1 MILVSK
7 ADGDRD
13 TIDDYLR
20 ELELIQEKQVSM
32 ITTLHEKLL
41 ELRTTVQGEDH
52 WETISQRWK
61 VTQDRKV
68 AATSPAQRSG
78 WRTANDGLT
87 A

>member
-41 ELRTTVQGEDH
+41 EYQGYRDA
-52 WETISQRWK
+52 ISG
-61 VTQDRKV
+61 
-68 AATSPAQRSG
+68 ATS
-78 WRTANDGLT
+78 NDGANT
-87 A
+87 

>member
-1 MILVSK
+1 MALVSK

-41 ELRTTVQGEDH
+41 EYQGYRGSMSGASTNAVANTTTLDIVSDDESFEDLRD
-52 WETISQRWK
+52 
-61 VTQDRKV
+61 
-68 AATSPAQRSG
+68 
-78 WRTANDGLT
+78 
-87 A
+87 